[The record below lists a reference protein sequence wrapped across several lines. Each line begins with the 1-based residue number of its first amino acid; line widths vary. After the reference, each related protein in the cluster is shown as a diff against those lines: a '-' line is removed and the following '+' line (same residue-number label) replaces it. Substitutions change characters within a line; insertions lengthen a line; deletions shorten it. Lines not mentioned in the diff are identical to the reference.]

1 MALICMLVGVLSYQ
15 ARRASVWPIVSSQP
29 CTHCVLS
36 GFFLL
41 QEVPRIWSNP
51 PYNFDNIGM
60 ALVSLFVTVTLNGYM
75 GKSLAKRE
83 LQRCCFT
90 SCHG

>member
-1 MALICMLVGVLSYQ
+1 MKAL
-15 ARRASVWPIVSSQP
+15 AKAP
-29 CTHCVLS
+29 CTHVGVKLVHNQHS
-36 GFFLL
+36 PLRMWL

-75 GKSLAKRE
+75 GGCRCLGGGGGLISRRVAKH
-83 LQRCCFT
+83 LGCT
-90 SCHG
+90 